1 MALRPILLSIP
12 LLLAAS
18 LTAASQD
25 GEMLFAQRCGDC
37 HGARAISAWGRKLPN
52 PEQRGLWLE
61 GFLATHH
68 PPPENE
74 RAPIIDHIQSRYMR
88 C

>member
-52 PEQRGLWLE
+52 PE
-61 GFLATHH
+61 
-68 PPPENE
+68 
-74 RAPIIDHIQSRYMR
+74 
-88 C
+88 